1 MLINT
6 VCWDGYSER
15 EQNELYVQHFI
26 YISSKIGNR
35 NFSASFS
42 SHGIFESKH
51 NICDGQCPLRIKFAV
66 FLMESTNV
74 MSA

>member
-1 MLINT
+1 MSYT
-6 VCWDGYSER
+6 
-15 EQNELYVQHFI
+15 
-26 YISSKIGNR
+26 SSTSYTFQVRFGNR
-35 NFSASFS
+35 SFSASFS

-74 MSA
+74 MSAQTKEDPHMRGKT